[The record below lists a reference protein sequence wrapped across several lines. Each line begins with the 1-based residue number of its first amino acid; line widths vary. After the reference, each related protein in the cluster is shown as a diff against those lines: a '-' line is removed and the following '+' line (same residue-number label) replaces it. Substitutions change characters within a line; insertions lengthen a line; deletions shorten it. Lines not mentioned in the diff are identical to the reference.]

1 MSLPSGTRLGPY
13 EIVAPLGA
21 GGMGEVYRAKDAK
34 LNREVAI
41 KVLPATVGQDAERLS
56 RFRREAQTLASLN
69 HPNIAAI
76 YGLDE
81 AGDKLFLVLEL
92 VEGEE
97 LAERLKRGKIPLE
110 EALEIAKQIA
120 FALEEAHDKGI
131 VHRDLKPANVK
142 LTEDGKVKVLDFG
155 LAKAYSTDA
164 SGAASFDSGNSP
176 TMTHAAT
183 MAGMILGTAAYM
195 SPEQARGKPVDK
207 RADIWAFGVVLY
219 EMLTGLKLFDG
230 ETVSDTL
237 AAVLTRDMDQ
247 ATLPANMPP
256 ALRGL
261 LRRCLERNARNR
273 LHDIADARI
282 VIDEVLAGRHDEPA
296 SGGTQAV
303 AQPAVVRGR
312 WLLIAAGLAAGLLL
326 GLVASRWLGR
336 TGSDHAPPVLTQF
349 DVRAP
354 EETSFVRGFALSPDG
369 RKIAFTARGADGR
382 VTIWVRT
389 FDALAAR
396 QLSETI
402 GARFPFWAPDSRR
415 IGYFSPEG
423 LKWIDTAGGSPI
435 AVAPTS
441 PVQDV
446 RGAAWGADDVILY
459 SPSFTGPLLAVPAN
473 GGAPTPATRVE
484 AGGAIGTNRFPS
496 FLPDG
501 RRFVFYGSSGTGT
514 EPGSIFLG
522 RIGSPEAKLLG
533 PAHSTAVFAPPGY
546 LIYARGDSIVAH
558 RFDDKS
564 ETLVGDPAPIIGSMG
579 SSLTVSGLR
588 SLAVSGNG
596 TLIYRNDKRGSNQI
610 VWVDRAGRELGVLP
624 DVESAWHYAPRI
636 SPDGRFLAVSHLESR
651 SGLGEIWVHDL
662 ARNLADRLT
671 LGAGDDYL
679 PAWVRPDGREII
691 FSSGRAKAVGALC
704 RIASD
709 RPGDGQLWLASDTAQ
724 VPSATTPDGR
734 RVVFERTDPKGK
746 VSLYIRDLDGD
757 GEAVRLGSGSA
768 SEFSA
773 DLSPDGRWLAYVS
786 DVTRNP
792 EVYIRRLDG
801 AGAAIRISNDGGF
814 QPLWGRDG
822 RELFYV
828 DASGR
833 LVSVPLAAGDPPKP
847 GAPAPLFD
855 ARLEEST
862 DRQYD
867 VTADA
872 QRFLLNRSSTKD
884 SAPITI
890 VLDWI
895 ALLERK

>member
-1 MSLPSGTRLGPY
+1 MALTPGSHLGPY

-81 AGDKLFLVLEL
+81 AGGKLFLVLEL

-97 LAERLKRGKIPLE
+97 LADRLKRGAIPLE

-120 FALEEAHDKGI
+120 AGLEEAHEKGI

-142 LTEDGKVKVLDFG
+142 LTKDGKVKVLDFG
-155 LAKAYSTDA
+155 LAKAYASDA
-164 SGAASFDSGNSP
+164 SADASFDSGNSP

-219 EMLTGLKLFDG
+219 EMLTGEKLFDG

-237 AAVLTRDMDQ
+237 AAVLTRDMNT
-247 ATLPANMPP
+247 ATLPAGMPQ
-256 ALRGL
+256 ALRAL

-282 VIDEVLAGRHDEPA
+282 VIDEVLAGRHEE
-296 SGGTQAV
+296 SGAGD
-303 AQPAVVRGR
+303 AQPAASTSAPRSR
-312 WLLIAAGLAAGLLL
+312 WPLVAAGLLAGALL
-326 GLVASRWLGR
+326 GAAAVSLFSRGAAP
-336 TGSDHAPPVLTQF
+336 DHGPPVLSQF
-349 DVRAP
+349 EIQAP
-354 EETSFVRGFALSPDG
+354 DGTSFVRGFALSPDG
-369 RKIAFTARGADGR
+369 RKIAFTARGDDGR
-382 VTIWVRT
+382 VTIWIRT
-389 FDALAAR
+389 FDALAPR
-396 QLSETI
+396 QLAETI

-423 LKWIDTAGGSPI
+423 LKWIDTVGGSPM

-441 PVQDV
+441 PTQDV
-446 RGAAWGADDVILY
+446 RGAAWGADDVMIY
-459 SPSFTGPLLAVPAN
+459 APTFTGPLLSVRASGGTPA
-473 GGAPTPATRVE
+473 PATRMTE
-484 AGGAIGTNRFPS
+484 GTSRFPS

-501 RRFVFYGSSGTGT
+501 RRFTFYASPGTGT
-514 EPGSIFLG
+514 EPGNLYLG
-522 RIGSPEAKLLG
+522 RVGSVDVKLLG
-533 PAHSTAVFAPPGY
+533 PAHSMAIFAPSGY
-546 LIYARGDSIVAH
+546 LIYARGDSIVAQ
-558 RFDDKS
+558 RFDDKA
-564 ETLVGDPAPIIGSMG
+564 EVLAGDPVPIIGSMG

-588 SLAVSGNG
+588 SVALSNDG

-610 VWVDRAGRELGVLP
+610 VWVDRAGKALSVLP
-624 DVESAWHYAPRI
+624 DVESAWHYGPRL

-651 SGLGEIWVHDL
+651 SGLGEIWIHDL
-662 ARNLADRLT
+662 ARNIGDRLT

-679 PAWVRPDGREII
+679 PTWVKPDGRELIYG
-691 FSSGRAKAVGALC
+691 SGRKDAVGALY
-704 RIASD
+704 RIAAD
-709 RPGDGQLWLASDTAQ
+709 HPGNGTLWVDGKTGQ
-724 VPSATTPDGR
+724 VPSGTTPDGR
-734 RVVFERTDPKGK
+734 RVVFERTDDKGK
-746 VSLYIRDLDGD
+746 VSLMIRALDGD
-757 GEAVRLGSGSA
+757 DEPKRLGSGGA

-773 DLSPDGRWLAYVS
+773 DVSPDGRWIAFAS
-786 DVTRNP
+786 DVSRNP
-792 EVYIRRLDG
+792 EVYIRPLEG
-801 AGAAIRISNDGGF
+801 NGAAIRISNEGGY
-814 QPLWGRDG
+814 QPRWRNDG

-828 DASGR
+828 DAGGR
-833 LVSVPLAAGDPPKP
+833 VVAVPIVPGDPPKP
-847 GAPAPLFD
+847 GAPVPLFQ
-855 ARLEEST
+855 ANLEEAT

-867 VTADA
+867 VAADG
-872 QRFLLNRSSTKD
+872 QQFLLNRSSTRDAAK
-884 SAPITI
+884 ITV
-890 VLDWI
+890 VLDWR
-895 ALLERK
+895 ALLDRKTN